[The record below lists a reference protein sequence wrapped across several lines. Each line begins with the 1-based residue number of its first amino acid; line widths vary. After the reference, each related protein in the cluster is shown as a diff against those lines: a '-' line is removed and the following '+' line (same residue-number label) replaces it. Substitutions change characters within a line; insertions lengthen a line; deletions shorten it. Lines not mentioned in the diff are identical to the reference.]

1 MPGAFAPPSG
11 CCRVFCTA
19 ANGPVMLVPK
29 ANRLATYRYLFNGA
43 PRTQAA
49 CLLPHSPRTGF
60 GSSCLFRRRSR
71 AAARAG
77 EFRRGSRSGGA
88 RPGPR
93 GAAADR
99 VGLPGAG
106 LGLRTEG
113 GANRRGA
120 SVPLRKSSQ
129 APKPAFCFAE
139 RRGTR
144 GGLGLH
150 TDIEGGEPA
159 GAS

>member
-1 MPGAFAPPSG
+1 
-11 CCRVFCTA
+11 
-19 ANGPVMLVPK
+19 MLVPK

-49 CLLPHSPRTGF
+49 CLLPHSPRNQLRLR
-60 GSSCLFRRRSR
+60 CLFSSTEPA

-150 TDIEGGEPA
+150 TDIEERGRTGGGVLAPSLHILPA
-159 GAS
+159 ASDARFVFLC